1 MKSIMKLN
9 MKYNL
14 GCITTNES
22 TNEFEHKG
30 TIAPYWYPYISEQSY
45 WESVCKDITK
55 DIKFKWPIS

>member
-1 MKSIMKLN
+1 

-30 TIAPYWYPYISEQSY
+30 TIAPYWYPYISEQLY